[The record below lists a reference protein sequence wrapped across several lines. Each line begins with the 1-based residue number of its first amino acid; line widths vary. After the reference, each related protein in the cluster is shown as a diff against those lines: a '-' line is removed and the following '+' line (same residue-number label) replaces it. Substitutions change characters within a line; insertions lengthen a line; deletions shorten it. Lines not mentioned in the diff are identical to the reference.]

1 MDYVI
6 EARLTPEMQE
16 RMARLS
22 QQVRQL
28 EYQLDNLKAQL
39 SSGKP

>member
-16 RMARLS
+16 RMTSLS
-22 QQVRQL
+22 QQVRELECQL
-28 EYQLDNLKAQL
+28 ENLKAQL
-39 SSGKP
+39 SSAKP

>member
-6 EARLTPEMQE
+6 EARLTSEMQE

-22 QQVRQL
+22 QQVRELECQL
-28 EYQLDNLKAQL
+28 ENLKAQL
-39 SSGKP
+39 SIAKP